1 MMNISV
7 LPLIIGIVLFL
18 WSSVRLF
25 IKVYNKDIHKQVK
38 INTVIVFGAI
48 GFV

>member
-1 MMNISV
+1 MMNLSI